1 MKAATRR
8 ILGAGVPALAIACST
23 AAGANDTDGGAT
35 GNATDPVTSISSTG
49 DPSGPT
55 ASAGGSE
62 GTTDGPAPTTGLAS
76 TGDPEGLTTSG
87 TTGEPPA
94 PSCDGGSG
102 PAVAAEPVLSFILKD
117 RWEEAW
123 LGSPAVADLDG
134 DGDNEIIVP
143 RGQALLAWAADG
155 EVLFKFEAEG
165 GRIWASPVVA
175 NFIGGPELEIAFAAR
190 DKVYLLDRTGAIA
203 PGFPVTWED
212 ELRSIA
218 AGDLDGDGGLDIA
231 VSVGHGGPTDVVN
244 AWRSDGTPLP
254 GFPPNQSG
262 SSGCDDK
269 CYLAGC
275 YDQNLAVGDL
285 DGDGEADLVAPH
297 DNAYASI
304 HKGSGEAFDAAD
316 LFPVTKTPGV
326 RYLHVLAEAMQGYA
340 EDEETALQAH
350 FTNTAPAIADLDG
363 DGQREVVM
371 LASVQNAAQSDR
383 EKGVAVWVVGADAS
397 RRPGFDPPVHLP
409 DYLSG
414 LWDYGD
420 TNIVGITNQVAV
432 ADLRADH
439 PGLEIVFVGFDGR
452 VHAVSA
458 AGQVLWSTEYTTDPE
473 VAAGGVVIGDLSG
486 DGAPEVVFNSY
497 STGDDKGALFVLG
510 SDGAV
515 QHQLPLPRRGAM
527 PVPTLADVDG
537 DGQADIVVSLKDAED
552 MVESVRVYTVPGSTA
567 SCLLWPTGRGNYL
580 RNGLV
585 P

>member
-1 MKAATRR
+1 MRARAWRMV
-8 ILGAGVPALAIACST
+8 GAGLPAMAIACST
-23 AAGANDTDGGAT
+23 AAGADDSDGGPT
-35 GNATDPVTSISSTG
+35 GNGTDPVTSISSTE
-49 DPSGPT
+49 GPGGLT
-55 ASAGGSE
+55 TTAGGSE
-62 GTTDGPAPTTGLAS
+62 GSTDAPAPTTGFEP
-76 TGDPEGLTTSG
+76 TGGPEGSTTG
-87 TTGEPPA
+87 GPTGEPPP
-94 PSCDGGSG
+94 PSCGGGGG
-102 PAVAAEPVLSFILKD
+102 PAVAAEPVLSITLKD

-134 DGDNEIIVP
+134 DGDNEVIVP

-165 GRIWASPVVA
+165 GRIWSSPVVA
-175 NFIGGPELEIAFAAR
+175 DFIGGPELEIAFAAR
-190 DKVYLLDRTGAIA
+190 DQVYLLDSTGSIA

-218 AGDLDGDGGLDIA
+218 AGDLDGDGGLDLA
-231 VSVGHGGPTDVVN
+231 VSVAHGGPTDVVH

-285 DGDGEADLVAPH
+285 DGDGQADLVAPH

-304 HKGSGEAFDAAD
+304 HEGSGEAFDAAD
-316 LFPVTKTPGV
+316 IFPVTKTPGV

-350 FTNTAPAIADLDG
+350 FTNTAPAIADIDG
-363 DGQREVVM
+363 DGQREVIM
-371 LASVQNAAQSDR
+371 LASVQNAAQTDR
-383 EKGVAVWVVGADAS
+383 EKGVAVWVVGPDAS
-397 RRPGFDPPVHLP
+397 RRAGFDPPVHLP

-486 DGAPEVVFNSY
+486 DGVPEVVFNSY

-515 QHQLPLPRRGAM
+515 QHELPLPRRGAM